1 MLKVYVRDG
10 EPEITE
16 VFEEFPNEVTVALN
30 ISNCI
35 GMCEECSEPWLRE
48 DSGRELPDEFIQEIL
63 DEHQDS
69 TVFGLMGGDSDHEDV
84 KRIADYVHKHSNM
97 KVGIYSGL
105 EYLDL
110 DLVPY
115 IDLYKIGRWIPPK
128 GKVAEWW
135 KTNCGPLVFPFSNQ
149 LLFEKIGNKLVNVT
163 SLFRKNP
170 LNDLERYII
179 K

>member
-48 DSGRELPDEFIQEIL
+48 DSRRQLTDEFTQEIL
-63 DEHQDS
+63 DEHQDC

-84 KRIADYVHKHSNM
+84 KRIADYRTFIFCKMNS
-97 KVGIYSGL
+97 
-105 EYLDL
+105 DL
-110 DLVPY
+110 MSTSSQRPR
-115 IDLYKIGRWIPPK
+115 LYP
-128 GKVAEWW
+128 
-135 KTNCGPLVFPFSNQ
+135 
-149 LLFEKIGNKLVNVT
+149 
-163 SLFRKNP
+163 
-170 LNDLERYII
+170 
-179 K
+179 